1 MSLTD
6 AITHIEGLIDRLPD
20 DVFSADETLAKQCFL
35 ASEDAGLPKAIRDF
49 CLDLSLR
56 ARAIAGGPLGLA
68 RKTQLHRE
76 LDRIRTQ
83 L

>member
-1 MSLTD
+1 MTLAD

-20 DVFSADETLAKQCFL
+20 DVFASDETLAKQFFL
-35 ASEDAGLPKAIRDF
+35 VSEDAGLPKAIRDY

-56 ARAIAGGPLGLA
+56 ARAIETSPLGLA

-76 LDRIRTQ
+76 LERIRAQ